1 MKKTLIAI
9 LKIVLPLAVGV
20 YLIWHYY
27 SQMSEEDIET
37 TFYAI
42 ENANYLWL
50 LLSILIGF
58 VSHLS
63 RAYRWKYTLEP
74 MGYKP
79 KFWHLYHG
87 VMIGYIVNLTI
98 PRSGEASRAGF
109 LYNSDRVPFTK
120 SFGTIIAERAV
131 DLIMLGIIT
140 LITIVMQYSKMDEIQ
155 NLITGYGAEN
165 PQEEGGSGMG
175 TYILVTLGILFIVG
189 LVIVI
194 VNKKIRSKIV
204 ELLSGVLEGIKSI
217 FKSKNPGGFIL
228 HTFIIWICYLAMF
241 FVAFKALPET
251 ANMPVAGSLAAF
263 IAGTVGLLFI
273 PGGIGAYPA
282 LVAIITTFY
291 LFPEHYA
298 EGNASGP
305 HPQAYA
311 IGWLIWLA
319 QTALIVGLGIISLL
333 LGSMIKKKNV
343 AHESTGSYSE

>member
-1 MKKTLIAI
+1 M
-9 LKIVLPLAVGV
+9 
-20 YLIWHYY
+20 
-27 SQMSEEDIET
+27 SQEDRDT
-37 TFYAI
+37 TIYAI
-42 ENANYLWL
+42 QNADYIWL
-50 LLSILIGF
+50 LLSVAIGF

-140 LITIVMQYSKMDEIQ
+140 LITVGMQYSKMDEIQ
-155 NLITGYGAEN
+155 NLIMGYGSEN
-165 PQEEGGSGMG
+165 QKDDGGGIGS
-175 TYILVTLGILFIVG
+175 YILIAVAVIALIGIILI
-189 LVIVI
+189 LT
-194 VNKKIRSKIV
+194 NQKIRTKIMD
-204 ELLSGVLEGIKSI
+204 LLSGVWEGIRSI

-241 FVAFKALPET
+241 IVAFKALPET
-251 ANMPVAGSLAAF
+251 TDMPVAGSLAAF

-298 EGNASGP
+298 DAEGSGP

-333 LGSMIKKKNV
+333 LGSMIKKKAISNEPIGSDTG
-343 AHESTGSYSE
+343 ESE

>member
-1 MKKTLIAI
+1 M
-9 LKIVLPLAVGV
+9 
-20 YLIWHYY
+20 
-27 SQMSEEDIET
+27 SQEDRDT
-37 TFYAI
+37 TIYAI
-42 ENANYLWL
+42 QNADYIWL
-50 LLSILIGF
+50 LLSVAIGF

-109 LYNSDRVPFTK
+109 LYNSDKVPFTK

-140 LITIVMQYSKMDEIQ
+140 LITIGMQYSKMDEIQ
-155 NLITGYGAEN
+155 NLIMGYGSEN
-165 PQEEGGSGMG
+165 KQEEGGGIGSYIMIAVALIAIIGI
-175 TYILVTLGILFIVG
+175 ILVLT
-189 LVIVI
+189 
-194 VNKKIRSKIV
+194 NPKIKQKIF
-204 ELLSGVLEGIKSI
+204 ELLSGVWEGIRSI

-228 HTFIIWICYLAMF
+228 HTFIIWFCYLAMF
-241 FVAFKALPET
+241 IVAFKALPET
-251 ANMPVAGSLAAF
+251 ADMPVAGSLGAF

-298 EGNASGP
+298 EGDSGP

-333 LGSMIKKKNV
+333 LGSMIKKKAVINE
-343 AHESTGSYSE
+343 ATRSHSE